1 MRRGHFNLLH
11 PYFVKDLEFEQLL
24 GRGPHEWVHLKHKF
38 YKLDY
43 LAVGVWEH
51 LSYGA
56 FEFGCAAVDFVQI
69 LLSLLVMNERE
80 VSLGV

>member
-1 MRRGHFNLLH
+1 MRRGHFYLLH
-11 PYFVKDLEFEQLL
+11 PYLVKYLEFEQLL
-24 GRGPHEWVHLKHKF
+24 GCRPQEWVHLKHKF

-51 LSYGA
+51 LSNGA
-56 FEFGCAAVDFVQI
+56 FEFGCVAVDFVQV

>member
-24 GRGPHEWVHLKHKF
+24 GCRPQEWVYLKHKF
-38 YKLDY
+38 YKLDN
-43 LAVGVWEH
+43 LAVGVREH
-51 LSYGA
+51 LSNGA
-56 FEFGCAAVDFVQI
+56 FKFGGAAVDFVQV
-69 LLSLLVMNERE
+69 LLSLLVMDERE